1 MKKKTNNA
9 ISDREVVV
17 LLTDVSGRIV
27 AAKNDPALLPA
38 LEKTAPLLEH
48 VLSTLIHHNT
58 TGSSS
63 GSSSSSNSSGGGG
76 GGNGKKNGKNGGG
89 GGGGGSGIGEI
100 LMSDNVIKLLDCA
113 FKPARKVELCKELLV
128 SVRSSLLL
136 TD

>member
-1 MKKKTNNA
+1 M
-9 ISDREVVV
+9 

-27 AAKNDPALLPA
+27 EAKNDPALLPA
-38 LEKTAPLLEH
+38 LEKAAPLLEH

-63 GSSSSSNSSGGGG
+63 SSSSSSNSSGGGG

-89 GGGGGSGIGEI
+89 GGSGIGEL